1 METWKLSYDD
11 WDLSEELQREAL
23 CTLGNGYFAT
33 RGAAEESPPADDQY
47 PGTYLAG
54 GYNRLK
60 TRIADRE
67 IENEDLIN
75 WPNWLPLTFRCDE
88 GKWFDLSS
96 VEVILFNQELD
107 FKNGLLKRNIKFKD
121 EEGREFEL
129 KTLRLVSMDN
139 PHVGA
144 IQWTLKSSNWSGIL
158 RVRSHL
164 WIEMKNKGVRRYQD
178 LSNKHIEVRHMEI
191 LSNNSFLVESL
202 SNQSEILMSQ
212 AIRTTICLEGKI
224 CEMGGRAYETPQ
236 DYGQVFEIELL
247 QDKVLTIEKVMTL
260 FTSKDHSCS
269 HPSLEARRLLIRL
282 SDFDQILKAHIKQ
295 WVRLWSL
302 CDIDLPGNPR
312 ETKLLRLHIFHL
324 LQTVSFKS
332 IDLDVGIPARG
343 LHGEAYRGHI
353 FWDEVYIL
361 PFLNLRVPEIARS
374 LLMYRYRRLDEAR
387 RNATAE
393 GFEGA
398 MFPWQSGSNGEEASQ
413 LVHLNPKSGRWLPD
427 ETYKQRHING
437 VIVYNVWRYYQS
449 TKDHEFLSFFGVEMV
464 LEIARFWVSHLS
476 FNDSRK
482 RYDIKGV
489 VGPDEF
495 HTKYPQS
502 ESLGINNNAYTN
514 YLASWSIRTA
524 VHLYRKLADDRKSE
538 IQSILSLREEDL
550 VDWEEKSR
558 RIFLPIKNDGRLEQ
572 FEGFEDLKELDWQF
586 YRQKYGN
593 IQRIDRILEAEGDS
607 VNCYKVNKQCDVLML
622 YYLFSP
628 EELSDGFSWLN
639 YSFDEESI
647 PRNIDYHLAL
657 STNGS
662 TLSRIVHAWVLS
674 RYDVERS
681 WQWFNRALESD
692 IADLQGGT
700 TQEGIH
706 LGAMAGTV
714 DLVQRCFA
722 GIEVR
727 HDILWIN
734 PHLPSEIRGMT
745 FRIRFRGHALIL
757 RLVEDILYVKIERC
771 WIAGAK
777 IGYQDQ
783 IYDFKQGDEF
793 RFEILRK
800 HEEDHLNP
808 PQEESML

>member
-1 METWKLSYDD
+1 METWKLSFDD
-11 WDLSEELQREAL
+11 WDLSEELLREAL

-33 RGAAEESPPADDQY
+33 RGSAEECALSPAHY

-60 TRIADRE
+60 TMIADRE

-88 GKWFDLSS
+88 GGWFDLSN
-96 VEVILFNQELD
+96 VKIQQYIQDLD
-107 FKNGLLKRNIKFKD
+107 MENGLLKRCVKFQD
-121 EEGREFEL
+121 DDSREFEL
-129 KTLRLVSMDN
+129 KTQRFVSMDN
-139 PHVGA
+139 AHIGA
-144 IQWTLKSSNWSGIL
+144 IQWNLKSTNWSGRLI
-158 RVRSHL
+158 VKSSL
-164 WIEMKNKGVRRYQD
+164 WIEMKNMGVERYRE
-178 LSNKHIEVRHMEI
+178 LNNKHIEVRRKKV
-191 LSNNSFLVESL
+191 LTQNSFLVESL
-202 SNQSEILMSQ
+202 SNQSEILMGQ
-212 AIRTTICLEGKI
+212 AVRTTLCLEDKI
-224 CEMGGRAYETPQ
+224 CDISGKSYDTSQ
-236 DYGQVFEIELL
+236 DYGQIFEIELP
-247 QDKVLTIEKVMTL
+247 QNKNLTIEKVMTL
-260 FTSKDHSCS
+260 YTSKDHTCS
-269 HPSLEARRLLIRL
+269 HPSLESRRLLIRL
-282 SDFDQILKAHIKQ
+282 PGFDQILLSHTKQ
-295 WVRLWSL
+295 WGRLWSM

-324 LQTVSFKS
+324 LQTVSFKT
-332 IDLDVGIPARG
+332 IDMDVGIPARG

-353 FWDEVYIL
+353 FWDEVFIL

-387 RNATAE
+387 SNARSE

-413 LVHLNPKSGRWLPD
+413 LVHLNPKSGRWLSD
-427 ETYKQRHING
+427 ETNKQRHING
-437 VIVYNVWRYYQS
+437 IIVYNVWKYYQS

-464 LEIARFWVSHLS
+464 LEIARFWISHLS
-476 FNDSRK
+476 FNEVRR

-495 HTKYPQS
+495 HTKYPDR
-502 ESLGINNNAYTN
+502 ESIGIDNNAYTN

-524 VHLYRKLADDRKSE
+524 VHLYRKLADDRKAE
-538 IQSILSLREEDL
+538 ILSILSVSENDL
-550 VDWEEKSR
+550 IRWEEMSR
-558 RIFLPIKNDGRLEQ
+558 KIFLPIKDDGRMEQ
-572 FEGFEDLKELDWQF
+572 FEGFEDLKELNWKS

-593 IQRIDRILEAEGDS
+593 IQRVDRILEAEGDS
-607 VNCYKVNKQCDVLML
+607 ANYYKVNKQCDVLML

-628 EELSDGFSWLN
+628 DELIDGFSWLN
-639 YSFDEESI
+639 YSFDSESI
-647 PRNIDYHLAL
+647 PKNIDYHLGL

-681 WQWFNRALESD
+681 WKWFNRALESD

-706 LGAMAGTV
+706 LGAMASTV

-722 GIEVR
+722 GLEVR
-727 HDILWIN
+727 HDILWIT
-734 PHLPSEIRGMT
+734 PHLPQEITAMS
-745 FRIRFRGHALIL
+745 FRIRFRGHGLIL
-757 RLVEDILYVKIERC
+757 RLDGNILHVKIERC

-777 IGYQDQ
+777 LGYQDQ

-793 RFEILRK
+793 RFDVGRK
-800 HEEDHLNP
+800 SVEDHLD
-808 PQEESML
+808 QSQVEI